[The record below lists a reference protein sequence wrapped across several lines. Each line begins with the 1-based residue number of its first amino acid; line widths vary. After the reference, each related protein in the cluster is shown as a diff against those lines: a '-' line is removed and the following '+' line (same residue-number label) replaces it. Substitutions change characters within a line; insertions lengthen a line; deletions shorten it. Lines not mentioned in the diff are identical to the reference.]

1 MFIADCFSTYGPVYF
16 SSKQG
21 LTFFCWRGC
30 QNGKYSSELRSHFG
44 IDLDDDGVEEEEDY
58 DDDGALT

>member
-1 MFIADCFSTYGPVYF
+1 MFIADCFSTYGLVYF

-44 IDLDDDGVEEEEDY
+44 IDLDDDGVEEEED
-58 DDDGALT
+58 

>member
-1 MFIADCFSTYGPVYF
+1 MFIADCFSSYGLAYF

-21 LTFFCWRGC
+21 STFFCWREC

-44 IDLDDDGVEEEEDY
+44 IDLDDDEEEEDY
-58 DDDGALT
+58 DGSLT